1 VAKRVRGS
9 GSSYR
14 PGGQGPSRTK
24 KSDEET
30 TSDAGSESTT
40 DIDGAVETVEGSYTE
55 IALEEAAPAKT
66 KSRRA
71 RRAPKVKADSLSSRS
86 AAENV
91 YVREDLR
98 RIGIVSVILIGMLA
112 IAWVLFYV
120 MDLLG
125 LY

>member
-24 KSDEET
+24 KSDEAT
-30 TSDAGSESTT
+30 TSDADSESTA
-40 DIDGAVETVEGSYTE
+40 DIDGAVETVETSYTE
-55 IALEEAAPAKT
+55 IALEETAPTST
-66 KSRRA
+66 KRRRT
-71 RRAPKVKADSLSSRS
+71 RRAPKAKSDSLSARS

-98 RIGIVSVILIGMLA
+98 RIGVVSVVLVVMLA
-112 IAWVLFYV
+112 LAWVLFYA
-120 MDLLG
+120 MDVLG